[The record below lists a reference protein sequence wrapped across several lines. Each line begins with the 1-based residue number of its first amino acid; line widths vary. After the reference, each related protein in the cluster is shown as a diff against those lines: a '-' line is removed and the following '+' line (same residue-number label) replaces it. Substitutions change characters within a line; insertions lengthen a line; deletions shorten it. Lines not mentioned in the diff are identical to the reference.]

1 MKDTR
6 GALGRTTRTLIVA
19 WLRTQQPGF
28 VHPHSIFWE
37 DGSAAIDKDYSA
49 HRLDTRISV
58 PTNSGGCTWHFFP
71 DVVAEAYYC
80 PVGGVWGLRGDCVDP
95 VSLCITNPFASD
107 DEINNAIS
115 ALPIE
120 YRVNV
125 VR

>member
-1 MKDTR
+1 MQ
-6 GALGRTTRTLIVA
+6 TLVA
-19 WLRTQQPGF
+19 TWLSSQVPGLDCPYS
-28 VHPHSIFWE
+28 VCWE
-37 DGSAAIDKDYSA
+37 DGSEATEKDYDS
-49 HRLDTRISV
+49 HRRDTRISV

-120 YRVNV
+120 YRVKII
-125 VR
+125 R